1 MASSDLSSLPMP
13 LVESDLTGDAE
24 MSTAAILPIDDV
36 IPESLI
42 LNDNINADID
52 LILEWMTEMGM
63 HRCTR
68 ITVESRDEIILRL
81 SRIIASM
88 MLPNTAIQQRRKQ
101 EWNTELNY
109 NLSRMYNGEYDRW
122 HLHPPHSGV

>member
-1 MASSDLSSLPMP
+1 MP

-101 EWNTELNY
+101 EWSTELNY
-109 NLSRMYNGEYDRW
+109 NLRRMHNGEYDRW